1 MKHLG
6 RLMAGFYIV
15 SLIFS
20 VLSLSGCRIW
30 VNDRDEHRGD
40 RYHEEHH
47 EEHHDDHHDDR
58 R

>member
-6 RLMAGFYIV
+6 RLMAGFYIA

-30 VNDRDEHRGD
+30 VHDRDEHRGD
-40 RYHEEHH
+40 WHHEEHH
-47 EEHHDDHHDDR
+47 EEHHDEHHDDR